1 MGPSFM
7 NQKSVHIERK
17 QQTAEHDRFKKA
29 LKKIVLQKGIASPA
43 LGGDKPTAGI
53 SNKVNFIIWLV
64 LIVISEPLRKKK
76 LDIYRLFETLINR
89 TSK

>member
-1 MGPSFM
+1 MFLKRTSNEAEREFSCLSYQMGPSFM

-43 LGGDKPTAGI
+43 LGVDKPTAGI
-53 SNKVNFIIWLV
+53 SNKIIFII
-64 LIVISEPLRKKK
+64 
-76 LDIYRLFETLINR
+76 
-89 TSK
+89 